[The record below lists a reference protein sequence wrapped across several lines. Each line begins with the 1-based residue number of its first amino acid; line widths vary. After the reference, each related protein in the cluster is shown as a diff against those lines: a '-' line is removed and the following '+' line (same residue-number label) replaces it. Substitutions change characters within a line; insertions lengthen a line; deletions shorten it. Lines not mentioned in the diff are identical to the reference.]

1 VSVADDVVMR
11 GCYRPVPVDVSDE
24 GTTLVHHDL
33 SFHGV
38 DGQQPGACRW
48 WDGHLALLRTG
59 DFRSV
64 AEHLCLAQ
72 PLGGDAAF
80 TAFHMSDVDEV
91 LAVLSSRGYW
101 ACQLEAGVAA
111 GRLALAAFALGYGAT
126 ASPSSTTRS
135 LGSSPPPQPA
145 SW

>member
-1 VSVADDVVMR
+1 MR
-11 GCYRPVPVDVSDE
+11 GGYRPVPVDVSDE
-24 GTTLVHHDL
+24 STTLVHHDL
-33 SFHGV
+33 SVHGV
-38 DGQQPGACRW
+38 DGLQPGAYRW
-48 WDGHLALLRTG
+48 WDSHIALLKTG

-72 PLGGDAAF
+72 PLGADAAF

-91 LAVLSSRGYW
+91 LAVLSSRGYR

-111 GRLALAAFALGYGAT
+111 GRLAWPPSHSAT
-126 ASPSSTTRS
+126 ARLASPSSTTRS